1 MAQANANIEELH
13 LHIKRPATS
22 TNPKPTARCRV
33 CKRQGL
39 TKISYWICSQCP
51 ERPGLCSKRCF
62 QDYHVGYE
70 ILLAARPLRTDTAP
84 NDPQADQR
92 VVQEHPGSSHSG
104 DQLGEDGC
112 GGDPEKLSADEW
124 RKIQEREHVLM
135 DKPPTKRKEKPR
147 LACVECK
154 YNNRRRN
161 DVRTICSVC
170 EPQRGLCSEKCLK
183 ENHYRT
189 RVFQLPQPETSSVE
203 RRSLDQDEL
212 HNIDQPIRSSTPI
225 QPPQPATSSDERRSP
240 DQDQPHNIDQPVRSS
255 TLVQNETHEFNVA
268 PWWRI
273 EVESSP
279 ERVCGPKTPPDE
291 GPHEQPHPRYVP
303 DPRKTPDLQYPSMN
317 LWGKIIS
324 PNPPCQPSQEEIE
337 IIRRVAWRMGEVRSP
352 IKKDPAGGSKKRH
365 REPEDPT
372 SEPEDPTS
380 DPSTS
385 QAGTSGIM
393 TRSRRE
399 KAKKKEDGQYAAL
412 DYPCSPLASS
422 EEDK

>member
-189 RVFQLPQPETSSVE
+189 RVFQPPQPE
-203 RRSLDQDEL
+203 
-212 HNIDQPIRSSTPI
+212 
-225 QPPQPATSSDERRSP
+225 TSSDERRSL

-255 TLVQNETHEFNVA
+255 TPVQDETHEFNQT
-268 PWWRI
+268 PMWPS

-337 IIRRVAWRMGEVRSP
+337 IIRSVAKRLGSP
-352 IKKDPAGGSKKRH
+352 FKKGNTSTPRSKKRP

-372 SEPEDPTS
+372 SN
-380 DPSTS
+380 PSTS
-385 QAGTSGIM
+385 
-393 TRSRRE
+393 
-399 KAKKKEDGQYAAL
+399 
-412 DYPCSPLASS
+412 
-422 EEDK
+422 

>member
-189 RVFQLPQPETSSVE
+189 RVFQLPQPETSSDE
-203 RRSLDQDEL
+203 RRSL
-212 HNIDQPIRSSTPI
+212 
-225 QPPQPATSSDERRSP
+225 

-255 TLVQNETHEFNVA
+255 TPVQDETHEFNQT
-268 PWWRI
+268 PMWPS

-279 ERVCGPKTPPDE
+279 ERVCGPKTPPGE

-303 DPRKTPDLQYPSMN
+303 DPRKTPDLQYPSIN

-372 SEPEDPTS
+372 S

-385 QAGTSGIM
+385 QEGTSKIM

-412 DYPCSPLASS
+412 DDSCSPLASS

>member
-112 GGDPEKLSADEW
+112 GGDPDKLSADEW

-183 ENHYRT
+183 ENHIRT
-189 RVFQLPQPETSSVE
+189 RVFQPPQPGTSSDPGMGQASTSSDGVVHVDE
-203 RRSLDQDEL
+203 RRSLF
-212 HNIDQPIRSSTPI
+212 
-225 QPPQPATSSDERRSP
+225 P
-240 DQDQPHNIDQPVRSS
+240 DQDQPHNIDQPVGSS
-255 TLVQNETHEFNVA
+255 TPVQDETHEFNQT
-268 PWWRI
+268 PIWQN

-279 ERVCGPKTPPDE
+279 DRVCGPRTPPGD

-303 DPRKTPDLQYPSMN
+303 DPRKTPDLQYPSIN

-372 SEPEDPTS
+372 S

-412 DYPCSPLASS
+412 DDPCSPLASS

>member
-22 TNPKPTARCRV
+22 TNPNPTARCRI
-33 CKRQGL
+33 CRRKGL
-39 TKISYWICSQCP
+39 TKSSYWICSQCP

-189 RVFQLPQPETSSVE
+189 RVFQPPQPE
-203 RRSLDQDEL
+203 
-212 HNIDQPIRSSTPI
+212 
-225 QPPQPATSSDERRSP
+225 TSSDERRSL

-255 TLVQNETHEFNVA
+255 TPVQDETHEFNQT
-268 PWWRI
+268 PMWPS

-372 SEPEDPTS
+372 S

-412 DYPCSPLASS
+412 DDPCSPLASS

>member
-1 MAQANANIEELH
+1 MAQATANIEELH

-84 NDPQADQR
+84 NDPQADQG

-104 DQLGEDGC
+104 DQLGEEGC
-112 GGDPEKLSADEW
+112 DGDPEKLSADEW

-154 YNNRRRN
+154 YNNRKRN

-183 ENHYRT
+183 ENHIRT
-189 RVFQLPQPETSSVE
+189 RVFQPPQPGTSSDPGMGQASTSTDGVVHVDE
-203 RRSLDQDEL
+203 RRSLF
-212 HNIDQPIRSSTPI
+212 
-225 QPPQPATSSDERRSP
+225 P
-240 DQDQPHNIDQPVRSS
+240 DQDQPHNIDQPVGSS
-255 TLVQNETHEFNVA
+255 TPVQEETHEFNLT
-268 PWWRI
+268 PIWQS

-279 ERVCGPKTPPDE
+279 DRGCGPRTPPGE
-291 GPHEQPHPRYVP
+291 GPHEELHPRYVP
-303 DPRKTPDLQYPSMN
+303 YPCKTPDLPYPSIN

-324 PNPPCQPSQEEIE
+324 PKPQASQIETPEDGLPSSAREPENEDPPCQPSQEETK
-337 IIRRVAWRMGEVRSP
+337 IIRRVAKELRSP
-352 IKKDPAGGSKKRH
+352 VKKGNRSAPSIYNPAGRSKKRP

-372 SEPEDPTS
+372 SN
-380 DPSTS
+380 PSTC
-385 QAGTSGIM
+385 QEGTSKIM
-393 TRSRRE
+393 TRSRTCKNKDR
-399 KAKKKEDGQYAAL
+399 KRA
-412 DYPCSPLASS
+412 
-422 EEDK
+422 

>member
-33 CKRQGL
+33 CKRKGL
-39 TKISYWICSQCP
+39 TKTSYWICSQCP

-183 ENHYRT
+183 ENHIRT
-189 RVFQLPQPETSSVE
+189 RVFQPPQPETSSDPGMGQASTSSDGVVHVDE
-203 RRSLDQDEL
+203 RRSLF
-212 HNIDQPIRSSTPI
+212 
-225 QPPQPATSSDERRSP
+225 P
-240 DQDQPHNIDQPVRSS
+240 DQDQPHNIDQPVGSS
-255 TLVQNETHEFNVA
+255 TPVQDETHEFNQT
-268 PWWRI
+268 PIWQS

-279 ERVCGPKTPPDE
+279 DRVCGPRTPPGE
-291 GPHEQPHPRYVP
+291 GPHEEPHPRYVP
-303 DPRKTPDLQYPSMN
+303 DPCKTPDLQYPSIN

-352 IKKDPAGGSKKRH
+352 IKKGNRSAPSIYNPAGRSKKRP

-372 SEPEDPTS
+372 SNPSTSQEGTSRPSTSQEGTEDPTS
-380 DPSTS
+380 NPSTS
-385 QAGTSGIM
+385 QEGTSKIM
-393 TRSRRE
+393 TRSRTC
-399 KAKKKEDGQYAAL
+399 KNKDKKGKNT
-412 DYPCSPLASS
+412 
-422 EEDK
+422 

>member
-1 MAQANANIEELH
+1 MW
-13 LHIKRPATS
+13 PS
-22 TNPKPTARCRV
+22 
-33 CKRQGL
+33 
-39 TKISYWICSQCP
+39 
-51 ERPGLCSKRCF
+51 
-62 QDYHVGYE
+62 
-70 ILLAARPLRTDTAP
+70 
-84 NDPQADQR
+84 
-92 VVQEHPGSSHSG
+92 
-104 DQLGEDGC
+104 
-112 GGDPEKLSADEW
+112 
-124 RKIQEREHVLM
+124 
-135 DKPPTKRKEKPR
+135 
-147 LACVECK
+147 
-154 YNNRRRN
+154 
-161 DVRTICSVC
+161 
-170 EPQRGLCSEKCLK
+170 
-183 ENHYRT
+183 
-189 RVFQLPQPETSSVE
+189 
-203 RRSLDQDEL
+203 
-212 HNIDQPIRSSTPI
+212 
-225 QPPQPATSSDERRSP
+225 
-240 DQDQPHNIDQPVRSS
+240 
-255 TLVQNETHEFNVA
+255 
-268 PWWRI
+268 

-279 ERVCGPKTPPDE
+279 DRVCGPKTPPGE

-303 DPRKTPDLQYPSMN
+303 DPRKTPDLQYPSIN

>member
-13 LHIKRPATS
+13 LPIKRPATS

-84 NDPQADQR
+84 NDPEADQR

-104 DQLGEDGC
+104 DQLGEEGC
-112 GGDPEKLSADEW
+112 DGDPEKLSADEW

-189 RVFQLPQPETSSVE
+189 RVFQPPQPE
-203 RRSLDQDEL
+203 
-212 HNIDQPIRSSTPI
+212 
-225 QPPQPATSSDERRSP
+225 TSSDERRSLDP

-255 TLVQNETHEFNVA
+255 TPVQDETHEFNQT
-268 PWWRI
+268 PIWQS

-279 ERVCGPKTPPDE
+279 DRVCGPRTPPGE

-303 DPRKTPDLQYPSMN
+303 DPRKTPDLQYPSIN